1 MAGYGSDA
9 TALDIGDRGAVQRA
23 VRSFLPDA
31 EVLAICGHDWRRD
44 PYSLETWAV
53 FRPGQITRDEQ
64 HLRASEGRIFF
75 AGAHTALR
83 WTGFIDGAIESGIR
97 AAQETLALLRVDP
110 ARHGLLNSGVLSAS
124 TFR

>member
-1 MAGYGSDA
+1 MRREAHGLPSTRLTSDRLRLVLVPILA
-9 TALDIGDRGAVQRA
+9 RHNPTHK
-23 VRSFLPDA
+23 LPDA

-53 FRPGQITRDEQ
+53 FRPGQISRDEQ

-83 WTGFIDGAIESGIR
+83 WTGFIDGAIESGI
-97 AAQETLALLRVDP
+97 
-110 ARHGLLNSGVLSAS
+110 
-124 TFR
+124 